1 MTSSPPILLA
11 IPVDH
16 VELPILIKSVQAGL
30 ASLQP
35 TPVPATEPRKP
46 AVPVTRSVFRD
57 HIVCLEDGRRFK
69 TLKRH
74 LRTAYGLTPDE
85 YRARWGLPHD
95 YPVVAPAYAA
105 SRAVMAR
112 ENGLGSGTGSRWSD
126 ARGHSCRQDLVRTF
140 R

>member
-1 MTSSPPILLA
+1 M
-11 IPVDH
+11 
-16 VELPILIKSVQAGL
+16 ELPLLIKSVQTGL
-30 ASLQP
+30 ASLER
-35 TPVPATEPRKP
+35 TPQQVSEPRKP

-74 LRTAYGLTPDE
+74 LRTAYGLTPDQ
-85 YRARWGLPHD
+85 YRTRWGLPQD

-112 ENGLGSGTGSRWSD
+112 ENGLGKRHP
-126 ARGHSCRQDLVRTF
+126 APVA
-140 R
+140 

>member
-1 MTSSPPILLA
+1 M
-11 IPVDH
+11 D
-16 VELPILIKSVQAGL
+16 LPILIKSVQTAL
-30 ASLQP
+30 ASLERKPEQAP
-35 TPVPATEPRKP
+35 EPRKP

-74 LRTAYGLTPDE
+74 LRTAYGLTPDQ
-85 YRARWGLPHD
+85 YRTRWGLPHD

-112 ENGLGSGTGSRWSD
+112 ENGLGK
-126 ARGHSCRQDLVRTF
+126 RQRAPVI
-140 R
+140 

>member
-1 MTSSPPILLA
+1 MYHIRTLSRFNEATIDIVSAYIA
-11 IPVDH
+11 RHPVGH
-16 VELPILIKSVQAGL
+16 VDLPILIKSVQAGL

-35 TPVPATEPRKP
+35 TPAPAAEPRKP

-112 ENGLGSGTGSRWSD
+112 ENGLGKRH
-126 ARGHSCRQDLVRTF
+126 RVPVV
-140 R
+140 

>member
-1 MTSSPPILLA
+1 M
-11 IPVDH
+11 
-16 VELPILIKSVQAGL
+16 ELPLLIKSVQTGL
-30 ASLQP
+30 ASLER
-35 TPVPATEPRKP
+35 TPEQVSVPRKP

-74 LRTAYGLTPDE
+74 LRTAYGLTPDQ
-85 YRARWGLPHD
+85 YRTRWGLPQD

-112 ENGLGSGTGSRWSD
+112 ENGLGKRHR
-126 ARGHSCRQDLVRTF
+126 APVA
-140 R
+140 

>member
-1 MTSSPPILLA
+1 MPHIRSISRLNEAT
-11 IPVDH
+11 VDIVSAYIARHPMSH
-16 VELPILIKSVQAGL
+16 VDLPFLIKSVQTGL
-30 ASLQP
+30 ASLE
-35 TPVPATEPRKP
+35 PAQVEAAAPRQP
-46 AVPVTRSVFRD
+46 AVPVTRSVFQD

-74 LRTAYGLTPDE
+74 LRSVYGLTPDE

-112 ENGLGSGTGSRWSD
+112 ENGLGKR
-126 ARGHSCRQDLVRTF
+126 HRTPLA
-140 R
+140 

>member
-1 MTSSPPILLA
+1 MPHIRSISRLNEATVDIVSAYIARHPMSHVDLA
-11 IPVDH
+11 V
-16 VELPILIKSVQAGL
+16 LIRSVQTGL
-30 ASLQP
+30 ASL
-35 TPVPATEPRKP
+35 EPIRSEAPPQRQP

-74 LRTAYGLTPDE
+74 LRSVYGLTPDE

-105 SRAVMAR
+105 SRALMAR
-112 ENGLGSGTGSRWSD
+112 ENGLGKRHRVPV
-126 ARGHSCRQDLVRTF
+126 A
-140 R
+140 

>member
-1 MTSSPPILLA
+1 MDL
-11 IPVDH
+11 PV
-16 VELPILIKSVQAGL
+16 LIKSVQMGL

-35 TPVPATEPRKP
+35 ARVEATAPRQP
-46 AVPVTRSVFRD
+46 AVPVTRSVFQD

-74 LRTAYGLTPDE
+74 LKSVYGLTPDE
-85 YRARWGLPHD
+85 YRARWGLPHN

-112 ENGLGSGTGSRWSD
+112 ENGLGKRHR
-126 ARGHSCRQDLVRTF
+126 APVA
-140 R
+140 